1 MEIDITSLLETDM
14 FQFSHSRMEGG
25 ENAGQN
31 TWQAAL
37 EGPRPLLSTPEQI
50 QAFKDW
56 LADFGAWD
64 EDERNAW
71 SDNEAQAL
79 FLQFVAGEVR
89 EAGADSLEELDW
101 DEYEEG
107 CEAGRFSSYF
117 FKGDDGKIYFS
128 LTH

>member
-1 MEIDITSLLETDM
+1 MEIDITPLLETNM
-14 FQFSHSRMEGG
+14 FPFSHSWAEGG

-50 QAFKDW
+50 AAFKDW
-56 LADFGAWD
+56 TADFGAWD

-79 FLQFVAGEVR
+79 FLQFIAGEVR
-89 EAGADSLEELDW
+89 QAGADSLGELDW
-101 DEYEEG
+101 DEYEQG
-107 CEAGRFSSYF
+107 CEAGRFSSCF

-128 LTH
+128 LSH